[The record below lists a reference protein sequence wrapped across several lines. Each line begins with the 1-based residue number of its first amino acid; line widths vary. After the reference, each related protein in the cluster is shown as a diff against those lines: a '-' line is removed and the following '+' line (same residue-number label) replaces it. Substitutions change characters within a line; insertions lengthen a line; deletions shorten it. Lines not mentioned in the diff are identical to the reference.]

1 MATETD
7 NNTAVDTGF
16 NWSGLFDKV
25 LDIAPDIIGA
35 SFGQETNS
43 TQTVQPTSLNAAN
56 PASTGAA
63 SAAAT
68 GGLST
73 QTLLIA
79 GVAAL
84 AGVVLLVVLTKR

>member
-16 NWSGLFDKV
+16 NWSGLFDKA
-25 LDIAPDIIGA
+25 LDIAPDIIAA
-35 SFGQETNS
+35 SFGKETNG

-63 SAAAT
+63 AAAT

-79 GVAAL
+79 GVGTL
-84 AGVVLLVVLTKR
+84 AGVILLIVLTTR